1 MRFPD
6 DHPIAE
12 VRGTTRRTPSE
23 LRRLIAN
30 RMTWLQKRIVDA
42 RAEGKPFTYFR
53 EELAALVQLLEV
65 YDEAQEGAPAEET
78 G

>member
-1 MRFPD
+1 
-6 DHPIAE
+6 
-12 VRGTTRRTPSE
+12 
-23 LRRLIAN
+23 
-30 RMTWLQKRIVDA
+30 MTWLQKRIVDA